1 MNFIAY
7 LLFRLL
13 VFIFR
18 LLPFR
23 VLYMLSDV
31 LYILIYHIAKYRKKT
46 VISNLKRSFPAKT
59 GTEINTIAKQ
69 FYHFLADIT
78 LESIKGF
85 SMTPKQVKARHKVNN
100 PEMIDDLY
108 NNHQSVI
115 MVSGHYGNW
124 EWGSLS
130 GGLQLKHSMAVFYKP
145 VKNKFI
151 DNYLREKRATF
162 FSELIPLPKTYKAF
176 EKHTEKPYVYIMVAD
191 QSPSKLVKSYW
202 VDFLNQDTACIHGP
216 EMYARKFGIPV
227 YYFDIQRVKR
237 GFYEVN
243 FVEIAIDPQS
253 LSEGEVTARFMKV
266 LERKINEKPQY
277 WLWSHKRWKRTRAD
291 IQQKQLRHITNLA

>member
-13 VFIFR
+13 VFIFK
-18 LLPFR
+18 LIPFC

-31 LYILIYHIAKYRKKT
+31 LYLLIYRIAQYRKKT
-46 VISNLKRSFPAKT
+46 VISNLKRSFPSKT
-59 GTEINTIAKQ
+59 DKEINNIAAK

-85 SMTPKQVKARHKVNN
+85 SMTPKQVKARHKVTN
-100 PEMIDDLY
+100 PEMIDYLY
-108 NNHQSVI
+108 NSRQSVI

-130 GGLQLKHSMAVFYKP
+130 GGLQLKHSMTVFYKP

-151 DNYLREKRATF
+151 DNYLRKKRATF
-162 FSELIPLPKTYKAF
+162 FSELIPLSKTYKAF
-176 EKHTEKPYVYIMVAD
+176 EKHTEKPYVYVMVAD
-191 QSPSKLVKSYW
+191 QSPSKLAKSYW

-227 YYFDIQRVKR
+227 YYFDIERVKR

-243 FVEIAIDPQS
+243 FVEVATDVYALP
-253 LSEGEVTARFMKV
+253 EGEVTARFMKI
-266 LERKINEKPQY
+266 LEERIITKPQY

-291 IQQKQLRHITNLA
+291 IQKNQIKSSSIS